1 MEITFSKEEM
11 DFIVNDEKTDLLLT
25 SIGLE
30 LVELSEI
37 NNTKATLKTNKQ
49 DYDEFIETLRD
60 DYIWK
65 TNRIQNN
72 LLLSQLAEKFLYD
85 FDKIETMF

>member
-1 MEITFSKEEM
+1 M

-65 TNRIQNN
+65 TNRIRNT
-72 LLLSQLAEKFLYD
+72 LLLSQLAERFLHD
-85 FDKIETMF
+85 FDKIETEF

>member
-1 MEITFSKEEM
+1 M
-11 DFIVNDEKTDLLLT
+11 DFIISDEKANLLLT

-30 LVELSEI
+30 LIELSEI
-37 NNTKATLKTNKQ
+37 NNTEVTLKTNKQ

-65 TNRIQNN
+65 TNRIRNT
-72 LLLSQLAEKFLYD
+72 LLLSQLAERFLHD
-85 FDKIETMF
+85 FDKIETEF

>member
-65 TNRIQNN
+65 TNRIQNT

-85 FDKIETMF
+85 FDKIETIF

>member
-11 DFIVNDEKTDLLLT
+11 DFIVNDEKIDLLLT

-65 TNRIQNN
+65 TNRIQNT
-72 LLLSQLAEKFLYD
+72 LLLSQLAEKFLHD